1 MVAGMASEIL
11 RPHQVILKYET
22 LPWLLAPT
30 AA

>member
-1 MVAGMASEIL
+1 MLAGISSEIL
-11 RPHQVILKYET
+11 RPHQVILKREK